1 MTKKRKISITT
12 LALCSAASIVAA
24 AALLGGTLTAD
35 ADRSVTLNGGNF
47 FYTANQ
53 AEIRNEA
60 VGDEHY
66 TAFAFADD
74 DSAVTYR
81 KNLAY
86 SWVSSV
92 RDSEG
97 EPTAEGAQ
105 GMLSTEIGFASVNF
119 ETFTIKFQSQQYS
132 QTEEGVTDNY
142 ITFVASENADGVYVG
157 IGDPLPD
164 GTTEEDETKRE
175 EMLEEITSG
184 TMLSYDR
191 LTISFTDRVQGSY
204 EVTVTDSNDN
214 SVVGMFENIGGT
226 YARYVSSSNSTS
238 VIPLTYS
245 AQFADDAT
253 EGAVMY
259 LFSFNGQSF
268 ALGDNG
274 SLTVNDNTAPV
285 LCLDEEVTTLEYGRS
300 LDVNYTVIDMLATS
314 PRSTVYYYVLK
325 EDQQSGNV
333 DLNETGDTG
342 YFRQISSSDI
352 APIIAGKDP
361 YLPQDDPEDADYTTQ
376 CLVKVYVSVQD
387 STASGNNSD
396 KIFLDWY
403 VPEEYKCTVTANNA
417 GGDFDFIRATTDT
430 RGAAYVGDIAEITD
444 GDNESSYQYAVN
456 TALEEQKAVAG
467 DGNYFYLP
475 SFENFIRDN
484 VTAYRDLTFSIYYI
498 SAGSDSATSLDY
510 NELAIEL
517 ENEGLYRFAIYA
529 TDAEGNNMYYLDEDG
544 REVEFA
550 ASELTALLE
559 DPAESDLAEY
569 VPVFQFDVNYE
580 GLSVTDPEGQDIGF
594 VGTTYSVPDFDV
606 TGLSSQYETTY
617 TLYVFDRYAYYGKY
631 GTISYSEFI
640 NRAEELFE
648 NDREFFREIPAEADL
663 EEADPDYDELA
674 AYEWDPDGLSFVP
687 QDENTFYLVR
697 MEARDT
703 TFVTTP
709 LTSVMAISVSAAADP
724 INVAENWVENNVASV
739 VLLSVAGA
747 ALIGIILLVVIKPKD
762 KGDIDQLDEAETSRT
777 SRKKSKK

>member
-12 LALCSAASIVAA
+12 LAFCSAASVVAA
-24 AALLGGTLTAD
+24 AALLGGSLIAD
-35 ADRSVTLNGGNF
+35 ARSVTLNGGNF

-60 VGDEHY
+60 VGDGHY

-92 RDSEG
+92 RDDDD
-97 EPTAEGAQ
+97 EPTAEGQ
-105 GMLSTEIGFASVNF
+105 KGMLSTEIGFKSVNF

-132 QTEEGVTDNY
+132 QTEDGVTDNY
-142 ITFVASENADGVYVG
+142 ITFVASEGADGVYVS

-164 GTTEEDETKRE
+164 DATERE
-175 EMLEEITSG
+175 EKLEEITSG
-184 TMLSYDR
+184 TMLDYER

-204 EVTVTDSNDN
+204 EVTVANGEEK

-226 YARYVSSSNSTS
+226 YARYVSSTNSTS

-253 EGAVMY
+253 EGALMY

-274 SLTVNDNTAPV
+274 SLTVNDDTAPV
-285 LCLDEEVTTLEYGRS
+285 LCLDEELTTLEYGRP

-325 EDQQSGNV
+325 KDQQSGSVN
-333 DLNETGDTG
+333 LNETGETG

-361 YLPQDDPEDADYTTQ
+361 YLPKDDPEDADYTTQ

-396 KIFLDWY
+396 RIFLDWY
-403 VPEEYKCTVTANNA
+403 VPEDYKCTIDANNA
-417 GGDFDFIRATTDT
+417 GGKFDFIRATDDT
-430 RGAAYVGDIAEITD
+430 MGATYVGNIAEMTD
-444 GDNESSYQYAVN
+444 GDSEGSYQYAVN
-456 TALEEQKAVAG
+456 AALEEQKAVAG

-475 SFENFIRDN
+475 SFENYIKDN
-484 VTAYRDLTFSIYYI
+484 VTAYRDLTFSIYYR
-498 SAGSDSATSLDY
+498 SADSDSATSLDY
-510 NELAIEL
+510 NKLAIEL

-529 TDAEGNNMYYLDEDG
+529 TDAEGNDMYYLDEDG
-544 REVEFA
+544 RPVKFA
-550 ASELTALLE
+550 ASELTALVE

-580 GLSVTDPEGQDIGF
+580 GLAVTDPEGQDIGF
-594 VGTTYSVPDFDV
+594 VGTAYSVPDFEV

-617 TLYVFDRYAYYGKY
+617 TLYVFDRYAYYKEY

-640 NRAEELFE
+640 KRAAELFE
-648 NDREFFREIPAEADL
+648 KNREFFREIPAEDDV
-663 EEADPDYDELA
+663 EVTDPDYEELT
-674 AYEWDPDGLSFVP
+674 AYEWDPDALSFIP

-697 MEARDT
+697 MEARDK

-709 LTSVMAISVSAAADP
+709 LTSVMSISVSAAADT
-724 INVAENWVENNVASV
+724 INVEESWVENNVASV
-739 VLLSVAGA
+739 VLLCVAGA
-747 ALIGIILLVVIKPKD
+747 ALIGIILLVAIKPKD